1 MCRPGSEDPNGVSGY
16 FTKWFQLYEKVAD
29 VERKVQSISEK
40 LNLMTVEN
48 KDKFSL
54 TRYR

>member
-1 MCRPGSEDPNGVSGY
+1 MRRPGSEDPNGSSSN

-29 VERKVQSISEK
+29 VEGKVQSISEK

-48 KDKFSL
+48 IDKFSL
-54 TRYR
+54 ARYR